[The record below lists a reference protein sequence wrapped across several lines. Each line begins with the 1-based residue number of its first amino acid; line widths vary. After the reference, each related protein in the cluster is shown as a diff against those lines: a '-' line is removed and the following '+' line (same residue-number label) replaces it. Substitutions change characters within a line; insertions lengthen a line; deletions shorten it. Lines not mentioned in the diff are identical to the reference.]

1 MNPAYSETEDLFGNR
16 GAGLRYRLLYL
27 LCGICY
33 IFCLL
38 SSWGLLKAGEIE
50 VLRVARNIEEGT
62 GEQNT
67 DENNGAAI
75 SVEKEKE
82 SEAPQIALTFDDGPN
97 PKSTPILL
105 DGLKER
111 GVKVTFFVIGV
122 NAEKY
127 PEIVKR
133 ENEEGHIVGNHTYH
147 HVEITKLTEEEAE
160 YEIMR
165 TSDLVEIITGRP
177 TEFMRPPFGVWQKK
191 MELELEVMPVLWTV
205 DPLDWTTE
213 NEDEIV
219 NKVVTDVEE
228 NDIILLHDCYLS
240 SVNAALRIIDI
251 LQKEG
256 YEFVTVDE
264 LLLN

>member
-1 MNPAYSETEDLFGNR
+1 M
-16 GAGLRYRLLYL
+16 
-27 LCGICY
+27 
-33 IFCLL
+33 FCLL

-50 VLRVARNIEEGT
+50 VLRVSRNIEEST

-67 DENNGAAI
+67 DENNGTAI

-82 SEAPQIALTFDDGPN
+82 SGAPQIALTFDDGPN

-147 HVEITKLTEEEAE
+147 HVEITKLTEKEAE
-160 YEIMR
+160 DEIMR
-165 TSDLVEIITGRP
+165 TSDLVELITGKP
-177 TEFMRPPFGVWQKK
+177 TEFMRPPFGAWQKQ
-191 MELELEVMPVLWTV
+191 MELELEVMSVLWTV